1 MKRVLRLSE
10 SDLARVVR
18 RVIRE
23 EEDQRGDLPICNS
36 MMMRT
41 DVGNPQPGAEPRKP
55 SPGGGSMLRGPIDK
69 ITYNGTVSPEYQG
82 YTVHKEGR
90 PFCFIPNR

>member
-10 SDLARVVR
+10 SDLTRVVR

-23 EEDQRGDLPICNS
+23 EESMDLPKCDRFMKPDGKDPI
-36 MMMRT
+36 
-41 DVGNPQPGAEPRKP
+41 PGDEPRKP

-82 YTVHKEGR
+82 YTVHKDGR